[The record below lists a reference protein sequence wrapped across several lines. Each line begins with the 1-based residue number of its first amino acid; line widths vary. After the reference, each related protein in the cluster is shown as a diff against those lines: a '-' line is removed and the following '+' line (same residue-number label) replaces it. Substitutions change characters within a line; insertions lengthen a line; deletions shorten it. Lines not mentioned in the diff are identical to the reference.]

1 MTNPDIQNNDNLQL
15 EVFNPKFEDAVINFA
30 SALTYALGVIMAK
43 LLVAAGAITPDG
55 GNTGNGTVTALA
67 IAPGGPPIPGNWNLE
82 CILAGVTHGGR
93 FKLEDPNG
101 VQFGGDFNMSDVAG
115 DTLLVSAGGLEV
127 LLTDGATNFAAG
139 DKFTL
144 AITDLGD
151 KWTPWVEDAVN
162 GSGQALGVMP
172 GAKTSTGAEDQ
183 FGRMLIS
190 GEVHFLKLS
199 VQAGGTVPQK
209 ALDQLRDFTILDV
222 KGVRNDIPDNQ

>member
-1 MTNPDIQNNDNLQL
+1 MANPVIQNNDNLQL

-30 SALTYALGVIMAK
+30 SALTYDLGVIMAK
-43 LLVAAGAITPDG
+43 LLAAAGSITPDG
-55 GNTGNGTVTALA
+55 SNTGNGTVTVLA
-67 IAPGGPPIPGNWNLE
+67 IAPGGPPIPGSWVLT
-82 CILAGVTHGGR
+82 CTKVGVTHGGR

-101 VQFGGDFNMSDVAG
+101 EQVGGDLNMSNVAS
-115 DTLLVSAGGLEV
+115 DTLLVSEGGLEF
-127 LLTDGATNFAAG
+127 LITDGATNFAV
-139 DKFTL
+139 DDFFTL
-144 AITDLGD
+144 VVTDLGA
-151 KWTPWVEDAVN
+151 KWTPWVEDAVD

-183 FGRMLIS
+183 RGRMLIS

-222 KGVRNDIPDNQ
+222 KGVRTDILDNQ

>member
-1 MTNPDIQNNDNLQL
+1 MVTPVIQNNDNLQL

-43 LLVAAGAITPDG
+43 LKVAAGAITPVLTTGDG
-55 GNTGNGTVTALA
+55 TATLLA
-67 IAPGGPPIPGNWNLE
+67 LAPGGPPIPGNWNLE

-101 VQFGGDFNMSDVAG
+101 ERVGGDFNMSNVAG

-183 FGRMLIS
+183 YGRMLIS
-190 GEVHFLKLS
+190 GQVHFLKLS

-209 ALDQLRDFTILDV
+209 VLDQLRDFTILDV
-222 KGVRNDIPDNQ
+222 KGVRNDILDNQ